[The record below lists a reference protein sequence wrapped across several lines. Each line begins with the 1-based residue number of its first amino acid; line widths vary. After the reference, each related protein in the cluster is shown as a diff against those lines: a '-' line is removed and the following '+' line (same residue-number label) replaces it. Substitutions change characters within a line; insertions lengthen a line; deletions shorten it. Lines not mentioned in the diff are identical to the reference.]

1 MKQFLFSL
9 ILFLEGTTSW
19 ANWVDEELSDGDFAR
34 CLE

>member
-9 ILFLEGTTSW
+9 ILLGTTSW